1 MSKSGEASQYDTTR
15 VTTLAVSV
23 LNLKFQH
30 FLRPSRS
37 ILGHTKLKC
46 EPSLLQVYRR
56 MLFLYEWGGEKRK
69 DGCLKEEEEFGEIH
83 FAAEDRGACVWSPWR
98 SADGISLLW
107 NVNAQA
113 HCHGV
118 LALQTGC

>member
-37 ILGHTKLKC
+37 ILGHTKQKC
-46 EPSLLQVYRR
+46 EPSLL
-56 MLFLYEWGGEKRK
+56 
-69 DGCLKEEEEFGEIH
+69 
-83 FAAEDRGACVWSPWR
+83 
-98 SADGISLLW
+98 
-107 NVNAQA
+107 
-113 HCHGV
+113 
-118 LALQTGC
+118 